1 MPKTNKM
8 QKIIYLRGLETGFD
22 THQLIDE
29 GVRGLQSV
37 EKMISA
43 VAHDLL
49 AGRERGANDGAY
61 FGI

>member
-1 MPKTNKM
+1 MPKTNKI

-43 VAHDLL
+43 VAPD
-49 AGRERGANDGAY
+49 
-61 FGI
+61 